1 MNNPS
6 CPQPKLALR
15 YELAGSDGVEGS
27 VISNWRRVTFERRP
41 MPLVDCAAAFA
52 SYRAAVAARVVK
64 EINKRDGE
72 VQQAQPFLKV
82 GLTTPASDQSSR
94 GGRSSQKC
102 HVRI

>member
-1 MNNPS
+1 
-6 CPQPKLALR
+6 
-15 YELAGSDGVEGS
+15 
-27 VISNWRRVTFERRP
+27 

-52 SYRAAVAARVVK
+52 SYRAAVAACVVK

-72 VQQAQPFLKV
+72 VRQAQPFLKV
-82 GLTTPASDQSSR
+82 PTTPASDQSSR